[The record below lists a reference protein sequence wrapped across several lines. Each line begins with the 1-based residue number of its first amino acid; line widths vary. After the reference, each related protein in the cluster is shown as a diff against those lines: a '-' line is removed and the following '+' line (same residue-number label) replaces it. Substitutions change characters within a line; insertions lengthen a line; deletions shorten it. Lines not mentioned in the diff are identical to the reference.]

1 MSRCFPHS
9 WVRQTVETNSVRL
22 LTGQWRPKSQIIRGC
37 RTHRSLLSH
46 FISVQI
52 WSSPPNM
59 SETLVLFL
67 TVLFLWNLRLSP
79 SVSQL
84 SIKCRTLLSLGS
96 IYLPRPLSSLTFV
109 SSKLDFCNSLLYG
122 ILKRL
127 PRKLRSVQNPAARL
141 VTSSSKVDHVIPF
154 LMQLHWLPI
163 AKRIKFNCSFTFIG
177 LHDLSPSYI
186 KELHTS

>member
-1 MSRCFPHS
+1 M
-9 WVRQTVETNSVRL
+9 TYLYGLL
-22 LTGQWRPKSQIIRGC
+22 LTSLNRRNWFIFIPN
-37 RTHRSLLSH
+37 TVHRSLLSH